1 MPNDMR
7 LRQTINS
14 MKYHAEQIQ
23 EKLHIY
29 FKYHFFRH
37 TYGTALADR
46 NTPVHI
52 LCNQMGHASVNV
64 TQKYYIA
71 VSKTGI
77 ETLKANLSTL

>member
-1 MPNDMR
+1 MKENGK
-7 LRQTINS
+7 RQTINS

-29 FKYHFFRH
+29 FKYHFLRH

-52 LCNQMGHASVNV
+52 LCNQMGHASVTFYAMIISHNRWNFNDSV
-64 TQKYYIA
+64 HLHI
-71 VSKTGI
+71 
-77 ETLKANLSTL
+77 